1 MKQKALLLRDAA
13 ELESACAAA
22 GFEIVRAPTLSE
34 GRALA
39 ARETFALVDARLAR
53 PRPLDEEMRHR
64 VELFFERL
72 RGERAAGLYQA
83 VMRGVE
89 KPLIAGALARANGV
103 RAAAAAELGI
113 DRGTLVRRMR
123 ALGLDVS

>member
-1 MKQKALLLRDAA
+1 VTPRALLLRDAA
-13 ELESACAAA
+13 ELEAACAAA
-22 GFEIVRAPTLSE
+22 GFEIVRAPSLTE

-39 ARETFALVDARLAR
+39 SRESFAVVDARLAQ
-53 PRPLDEEMRHR
+53 PRPLAEEMRHR

-72 RGERAAGLYQA
+72 GGERTTGLYQA
-83 VMRGVE
+83 VMREVE
-89 KPLIAGALARANGV
+89 KPLIAGALARAHGV
-103 RAAAAAELGI
+103 RAVAAAELGI